1 MSVSSFLAKLGPL
14 GSILI
19 FLGSGIRS
27 AIHSYDSEWK
37 IQGPVSGYYQIR
49 PPQHFDP
56 CEIRFDVRS

>member
-1 MSVSSFLAKLGPL
+1 MSVRSFLAKKGSFK
-14 GSILI
+14 SILEI
-19 FLGSGIRS
+19 LGNELHSV
-27 AIHSYDSEWK
+27 IHTYDGEWK